1 MAGWIQALRETE
13 EAAMYFSPT
22 LFQTLGW
29 IHCLWQLTQ
38 PSNILR
44 SSYYYHLHLTGE
56 GMEGSVTLSLLA
68 EIDHAGLLPPSCD
81 MEGHQRVLKQEERD
95 VCVKSRKD

>member
-38 PSNILR
+38 LSNILR

-68 EIDHAGLLPPSCD
+68 EI
-81 MEGHQRVLKQEERD
+81 MEPVNG
-95 VCVKSRKD
+95 